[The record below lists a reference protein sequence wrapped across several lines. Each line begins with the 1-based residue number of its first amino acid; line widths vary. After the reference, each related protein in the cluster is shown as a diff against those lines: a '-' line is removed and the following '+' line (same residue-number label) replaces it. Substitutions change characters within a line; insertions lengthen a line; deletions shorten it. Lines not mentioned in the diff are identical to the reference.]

1 MVSKFARTFNFER
14 LLMNLWTETKRH
26 VIPAVKYFYKYSTR
40 LTLFIVQKIIKTRQ
54 DKTYNI
60 QFDEKEKNSRE
71 VLFVS
76 RLY

>member
-26 VIPAVKYFYKYSTR
+26 VIPAVKYFYKYLTC
-40 LTLFIVQKIIKTRQ
+40 LTLFYCTKDHQNSPSPK
-54 DKTYNI
+54 YNL

-76 RLY
+76 GLN